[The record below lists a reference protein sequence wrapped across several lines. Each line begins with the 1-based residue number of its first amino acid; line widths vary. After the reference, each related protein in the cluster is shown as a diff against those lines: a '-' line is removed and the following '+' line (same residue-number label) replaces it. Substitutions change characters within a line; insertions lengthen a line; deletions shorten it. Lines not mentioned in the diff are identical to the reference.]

1 MIWSGQASPRN
12 MMQGLSI
19 NKKLNY
25 FKGLKVLTRLTP
37 DCVNICNKNEFI
49 FLESTVYRL
58 RQRTGAVS
66 LTSEN
71 RCNFI

>member
-49 FLESTVYRL
+49 FLEFY
-58 RQRTGAVS
+58 S
-66 LTSEN
+66 LQTTSADW
-71 RCNFI
+71 CSQFDK